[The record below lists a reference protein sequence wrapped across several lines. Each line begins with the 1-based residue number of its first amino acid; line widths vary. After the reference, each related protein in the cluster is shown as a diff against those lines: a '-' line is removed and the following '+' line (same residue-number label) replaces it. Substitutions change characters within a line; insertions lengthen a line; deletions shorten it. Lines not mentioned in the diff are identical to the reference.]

1 MTFLPTD
8 YKPPAASGGNYT
20 KFAQGKTTLR
30 IIGDSSKGT
39 AIFGWLGWTEE
50 GDKRMPVRSV
60 DKPASGTFA
69 EKPKHFWAFLVLNE
83 GDVQICEIV
92 QRGIQDALRE
102 FIDDPDWG
110 DLKHYDVCI
119 QRDGK
124 GLDTTYTVIPK
135 PKAELS
141 ESDIAVIREKLPKI
155 NMAALYEGEDPFAE
169 LTVSDVFDE
178 AEGEDALPY

>member
-141 ESDIAVIREKLPKI
+141 DADVAVIMEKLPKI
-155 NMAALYEGEDPFAE
+155 NLAALYDGEDPFAAIAD
-169 LTVSDVFDE
+169 VSVDPF
-178 AEGEDALPY
+178 

>member
-39 AIFGWLGWTEE
+39 AIFGWRGWTEE

-60 DKPASGTFA
+60 DTPASGTFA

-169 LTVSDVFDE
+169 LTVSDVFDK
-178 AEGEDALPY
+178 AEGDDDLPY

>member
-1 MTFLPTD
+1 MSFLPEN
-8 YKPPAASGGNYT
+8 YEPPAASGGNYT
-20 KFAQGKTTLR
+20 KFTQGKTTLR
-30 IIGDSSKGT
+30 IIGDSAKGT
-39 AIFGWLGWTEE
+39 AQFGWLGWKKED
-50 GDKRMPVRSV
+50 GKPMPVRSV
-60 DKPASGTFA
+60 EKPAGGTFA

-102 FIDDPDWG
+102 LIADPDWG

-119 QRDGK
+119 QRDGE
-124 GLDTTYTVIPK
+124 GLDTSYSVIPK

-155 NMAALYEGEDPFAE
+155 NMAALYDGEDPFA
-169 LTVSDVFDE
+169 
-178 AEGEDALPY
+178 AIADASVDPF

>member
-1 MTFLPTD
+1 MSFLPEN
-8 YKPPAASGGNYT
+8 YEPPAASGGNYT

-30 IIGDSSKGT
+30 VIGDSAKGT

-50 GDKRMPVRSV
+50 DGKRKPVRSV
-60 DKPASGTFA
+60 EKPAGGTFA

-102 FIDDPDWG
+102 LIADPDWG

-119 QRDGK
+119 QRDGE
-124 GLDTTYTVIPK
+124 GLDTSYSVIPK

-155 NMAALYEGEDPFAE
+155 NMAALYDGEDPFA
-169 LTVSDVFDE
+169 
-178 AEGEDALPY
+178 AIADASVDPF